1 MLASS
6 NHARSPRVMMY
17 SQDGFGLGHMR
28 RTTSIARQL
37 LALRPDACVLT
48 LADSRLGQ
56 FFESSEQH
64 DYLKLP
70 SILKVGPGNWRA
82 VSLPL
87 PFADVHTMRT
97 ELIRA
102 AALSYRP
109 DVLLVDHMPHGAMGE
124 LLPALEAL
132 RAQGAGTQIVLGLRD
147 ILDAPETVRRRW
159 EAEGAY
165 EAIER
170 YYDRVLVYGQRDVYD
185 MAAHYGFS
193 PAIAGRMR
201 YTGYVCTPDVARYP
215 ARARAKYLAGTAP
228 GTKLLVA
235 MAGGGADAYPMMKAL
250 IEALPAIRVE
260 QPCELAVITGPFMP
274 AELRRDLETRAR
286 ATRGAYVAITV
297 SDPLSYIAAADLVYA
312 MCGYNTTMEI
322 MRSTTPAVLIPRAG
336 PSAEQRT
343 RARLFAERG
352 WMEMVDPDEVSP
364 AAIVDATRR
373 ALAQGVVAR
382 PRPDGLAA
390 AAAELLA
397 LLPAVAPEPLE
408 LALPGRVL
416 RAA

>member
-1 MLASS
+1 MFASS
-6 NHARSPRVMMY
+6 NPRVMMY

-28 RTTSIARQL
+28 RTTSIARQIL
-37 LALRPDACVLT
+37 TLRPDACVLT

-70 SILKVGPGNWRA
+70 SIVKDGPGAWRA
-82 VSLPL
+82 VSMPL
-87 PFADVHTMRT
+87 PFADVRALRT
-97 ELIRA
+97 ELIRS

-132 RAQGAGTQIVLGLRD
+132 RAHDIGTSIVLGLRD

-159 EAEGAY
+159 DVEGAY

-170 YYDRVLVYGQRDVYD
+170 YYNMVLVYGQQDVYD

-193 PAIAGRMR
+193 PAVAGRMR
-201 YTGYVCTPDVARYP
+201 YTGYVCTPDTARYP
-215 ARARAKYLAGTAP
+215 ARARAKYLAGAAP

-235 MAGGGADAYPMMKAL
+235 MAGGGADAYPMMRAL
-250 IEALPAIRVE
+250 IEALPAIRLE

-274 AELRRDLETRAR
+274 GDLRRDLEARAR
-286 ATRGAYVAITV
+286 ATRGAHVSITV

-343 RARLFAERG
+343 RAGLFAERG
-352 WMEMVDPDEVSP
+352 WVEMVNPDDMSV
-364 AAIVDATRR
+364 AAIVAATRR
-373 ALAQGVVAR
+373 GLARGPASR
-382 PRPDGLAA
+382 PRPNGLAA
-390 AAAELLA
+390 AAEELLG
-397 LLPAVAPEPLE
+397 LLPPTDTAPLE

-416 RAA
+416 QAA